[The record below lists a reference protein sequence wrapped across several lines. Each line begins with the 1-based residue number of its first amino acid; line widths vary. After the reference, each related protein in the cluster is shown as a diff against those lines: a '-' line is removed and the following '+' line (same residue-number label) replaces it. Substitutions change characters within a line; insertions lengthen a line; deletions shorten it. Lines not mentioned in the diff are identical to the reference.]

1 MPLTIDEVEHIAR
14 LARLALSQ
22 EELAQQCV
30 HLNGLFARLD
40 ELREIDL
47 TLVEP
52 TAQGGEQAGELRAD
66 LFGPSLQL
74 EAVLAAAPEAAG
86 GYFAVPAI
94 LDPDAE

>member
-1 MPLTIDEVEHIAR
+1 MPLTIEEVEHIAR

-22 EELAQQCV
+22 EEIALQCV

-47 TLVEP
+47 SAVEP
-52 TAQGGEQAGELRAD
+52 TAQGTEQPGELRAD
-66 LFGPSLQL
+66 VCKPSLPRD
-74 EAVLAAAPEAAG
+74 AVLAAAPEAAA

-94 LDPDAE
+94 LDPGAE